1 MKLQET
7 AKNMHKRTY
16 QLFFGRNTP
25 TGYVT
30 DDAWEAF
37 RDVIGITFA
46 GYTIQDVE
54 GAWKGEPEAT
64 KLVTVTT
71 KYQEK
76 INDLCQAYINSFD
89 QDAVALT
96 VSQPMKYVTK
106 VSEVY

>member
-37 RDVIGITFA
+37 REVLGLTFA

-71 KYQEK
+71 KYHEK
-76 INDLCQAYINSFD
+76 VNDLCQAYINSFN

-96 VSQPMKYVTK
+96 VSEPMQYVTK